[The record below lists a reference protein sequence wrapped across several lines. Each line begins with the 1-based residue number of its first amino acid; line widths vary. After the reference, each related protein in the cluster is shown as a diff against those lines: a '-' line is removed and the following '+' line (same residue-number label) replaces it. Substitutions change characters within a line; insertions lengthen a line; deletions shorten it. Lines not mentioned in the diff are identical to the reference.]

1 LLEEGEDIEIYIATI
16 YKGDKGEYLGSE
28 DYKGVDV

>member
-16 YKGDKGEYLGSE
+16 FKGDKGVYLGTE
-28 DYKGVDV
+28 DYKGVEV